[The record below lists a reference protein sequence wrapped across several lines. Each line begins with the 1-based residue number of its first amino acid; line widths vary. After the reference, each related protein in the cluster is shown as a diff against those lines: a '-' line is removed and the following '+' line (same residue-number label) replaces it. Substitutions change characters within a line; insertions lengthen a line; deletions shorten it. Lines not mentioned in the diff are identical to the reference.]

1 MKRILILIIIG
12 AIAALAI
19 LYAVRMAE
27 RSSGPSVSTLLP
39 RETILFAHLPN
50 FNRAR
55 DQWHQSDIYQLYR
68 EPSVQE
74 FLRKPLAKLPTKDAA
89 ARTLKDFAQL
99 DPKDAFV
106 AITKID
112 NNNPTLV
119 GGFRYRGGGANAE
132 KIIERW
138 RVNLLTQNRV
148 AQREKI
154 QYEQH
159 PIDTITVAP
168 FTLATAF
175 DGEWFFA
182 ANDLGELK
190 AILYRADHR
199 TQDRQPTLDGDKIFH
214 AAMAH
219 MPAAYAIS
227 FYLQPKIFADKL
239 AWLRSTD
246 GGSVPPDQ
254 RTMLEQ
260 VRSMCGTTRFE
271 HGKIHDTFFVGMP
284 KLQEG
289 KLSRSSLAL
298 GTKDT
303 LIFLATLLNLGQR
316 LDALSQVTGSA
327 AVTAGWQ
334 RTLQALARSGVTAED
349 WKAAFGVELGALAE
363 WPATARWPWLFI
375 SFPVQDTAKA
385 GRIVEAL
392 TRVDEDSIWNQT
404 EKDTVRYFSMRSP
417 ASLFAISPTIA
428 LSNRIMVAGID
439 PISVEH
445 AIKRSESD
453 TSELENSAAYTNA
466 AKSVP
471 APTNF
476 FAFVDLPLFYSRVDS
491 TLRPMLFL
499 GAAFLPWLNDYV
511 DLSRLPPADVVTKHL
526 SPIVSSQRYDGDGYV
541 AESVGSITLNQS
553 GAGLGALAVF
563 GALRYQRGSAPSLN
577 TLSAP
582 SSSPP
587 PPAPPSRQ
595 KGKTFDVSPS
605 QTPKPS
611 GTP

>member
-1 MKRILILIIIG
+1 MKRILLLIVIG
-12 AIAALAI
+12 AVASLAI
-19 LYAVRMAE
+19 LYGIRMAE
-27 RSSGPSVSTLLP
+27 RSAGPSVSTLLP
-39 RETILFAHLPN
+39 RETILFGHLPN
-50 FNRAR
+50 LNRAR
-55 DQWHQSDIYQLYR
+55 DQWHQSDIYQLYL
-68 EPSVQE
+68 ETSVQE
-74 FLRKPLAKLPTKDAA
+74 FLRKPLAKLPQKDAA

-112 NNNPTLV
+112 DNNPTLV
-119 GGFRYRGGGANAE
+119 GGFRYRGSAE
-132 KIIERW
+132 AAG
-138 RVNLLTQNRV
+138 NLVIGPWLSQVVKTSPT
-148 AQREKI
+148 AKRETI
-154 QYEQH
+154 HYEH
-159 PIDTITVAP
+159 HDIDVITVAP

-175 DGEWFFA
+175 DGDWFFA
-182 ANDLGELK
+182 ANDLTELK
-190 AILYRADHR
+190 AIIYRADHR
-199 TQDRQPTLDGDKIFH
+199 GQDRQSTLDGDKNFH

-219 MPAAYAIS
+219 MPTAYAIS

-239 AWLRSTD
+239 AWLRSAD
-246 GGSVPPDQ
+246 GRNVPPDQ

-303 LIFLATLLNLGQR
+303 LIYLATLLNLGQK

-327 AVTAGWQ
+327 AVAAGWQ

-349 WKAAFGVELGALAE
+349 WKAAFGVELGALAD
-363 WPATARWPWLFI
+363 WPATARAPWLFV
-375 SFPVQDTAKA
+375 SFSVQDAARA
-385 GRIVEAL
+385 GQIVEAL
-392 TRVDEDSIWNQT
+392 TRMDEDSIWNQT
-404 EKDTVRYFSMRSP
+404 EKDNVRYFSMTSP

-428 LSNRIMVAGID
+428 LSNRIMIVGLD
-439 PISVEH
+439 PISVEQ

-453 TSELENSAAYTNA
+453 TSELGNSAAYSGA

-476 FAFVDLPLFYSRVDS
+476 FAYVDLPLFYSRVDA

-511 DLSRLPPADVVTKHL
+511 DLSKLPPAEVVTKHL
-526 SPIVSSQRYDGDGYV
+526 SPIVSSQRYDGDGYA
-541 AESVGSITLNQS
+541 AESVGSITLGQS
-553 GAGLGALAVF
+553 GAALGALAIF
-563 GALRYQRGSAPSLN
+563 GSMGYPRGSSPSLN
-577 TLSAP
+577 NLIAP
-582 SSSPP
+582 PSSPP
-587 PPAPPSRQ
+587 PATPSGR
-595 KGKTFDVSPS
+595 KGNASPS
-605 QTPKPS
+605 PKPS